1 MAQTN
6 SLRDAYD
13 FLVRNR
19 KLTEDVKVTSITVL
33 GFNDMVGSQLQI
45 NVKCITV
52 EGYKNKLI
60 KVFTNDTYTEDFGDE
75 ETGDYSYK
83 TIGNNIQEWLTNAV
97 AFG

>member
-6 SLRDAYD
+6 SLRSVYD

-19 KLTEDVKVTSITVL
+19 KLTEDVKVTGITVI
-33 GFNDMVGSQLQI
+33 GCNNMVGNQLQI
-45 NVKCITV
+45 NIKCITV
-52 EGYKNKLI
+52 NGYTNKLI
-60 KVFTNDTYTEDFGDE
+60 KVFTNDTYVEDFGDE

-83 TIGNNIQEWLTNAV
+83 TIGNNIQEWLANAV